1 MNEYVFMLADISV
14 SIFQILVPQ
23 LQEVMITLNMR
34 DRYIDLPCILLCYSS
49 ICESSSKVQ
58 TLFFLI

>member
-1 MNEYVFMLADISV
+1 MNDYVCMLADISV

-34 DRYIDLPCILLCYSS
+34 DRCIDLPRI
-49 ICESSSKVQ
+49 
-58 TLFFLI
+58 

>member
-1 MNEYVFMLADISV
+1 MNEYVCMLADISV

-23 LQEVMITLNMR
+23 FQEVMITLNMR
-34 DRYIDLPCILLCYSS
+34 DWCIDLPRILLCYSS
-49 ICESSSKVQ
+49 ICDSSAKVQ